1 MQLGL
6 PHVAPQ
12 LGVLT
17 AEPRD
22 RFVTRAPFVCANR
35 ELGAELLDRCT
46 DIEIQRL
53 LRLGRLIEAQQD
65 RADLGQQC
73 QCR

>member
-6 PHVAPQ
+6 PQVAPQ

-22 RFVTRAPFVCANR
+22 RFVARAPFVGTDR
-35 ELGAELLDRCT
+35 ELGAELLDRCA